1 MRVRLNR
8 LASTGCQ
15 GVDGRVKVRR
25 ALAKKALLTGELQEA
40 ESPNGGI
47 ATQRVAEGYVIGLY
61 SPFVKRPP
69 TAPKLYAQT
78 RAVFGFHLRLHARA
92 RTPPPKLTCRR
103 RFGEVI
109 PRAGN
114 FMDMLQQISTC
125 TSIVEEAPLLQKA
138 PLIGAAPTGS
148 QQDATATC
156 KSATARPCV
165 GS

>member
-1 MRVRLNR
+1 MEALPLNESQKATLSDFIPLSSNAPLLRQSFTPKQGQYLAFISAYTRVL
-8 LASTGCQ
+8 G
-15 GVDGRVKVRR
+15 
-25 ALAKKALLTGELQEA
+25 
-40 ESPNGGI
+40 
-47 ATQRVAEGYVIGLY
+47 
-61 SPFVKRPP
+61 RPP
-69 TAPKLYAQT
+69 AEADLQAALRRGHTA
-78 RAVFGFHLRLHARA
+78 
-92 RTPPPKLTCRR
+92 RR
-103 RFGEVI
+103 E
-109 PRAGN
+109 